1 MVSIEHVYFVSENQ
15 QHCKAYIVESTSHL
29 TGGSCQLYRFTRIYA
44 LSGLRHGIGQHVG
57 AILLDSHFI
66 EGAGHSEN
74 LGRGEYAKINALCR
88 QYCHSPI
95 LQKEKTPHHD
105 IITTTIA
112 PPPHKEDS
120 APV

>member
-1 MVSIEHVYFVSENQ
+1 MYTLYLRISNIAKHILWRARLILPVGRASFIVSHVY
-15 QHCKAYIVESTSHL
+15 T
-29 TGGSCQLYRFTRIYA
+29 

-74 LGRGEYAKINALCR
+74 LGRREYAKNNALCR

-120 APV
+120 PPV